1 MEELSSLERRGSME
15 RTTLATGRG
24 GSEDEESGGEEDGG
38 DWRARETSGGHFI
51 SHIALSALL
60 VSKNALLFVFTLLL
74 LFPLLLPLLLLLLLA
89 SSSMAPHRERERERE
104 NWKKQQEGWVVFV
117 CLRERERVCE
127 ESEIWNGF
135 CKILL
140 FLFPLFPSFLSILI
154 AITN

>member
-24 GSEDEESGGEEDGG
+24 GSEDEESGGEEEENGG

-51 SHIALSALL
+51 SHIARSALL
-60 VSKNALLFVFTLLL
+60 VSKNALLFVFTLL

-89 SSSMAPHRERERERE
+89 SSSMAPQRERERERE
-104 NWKKQQEGWVVFV
+104 RERIERNSKRAGLWESE
-117 CLRERERVCE
+117 RERERLKKVKFE
-127 ESEIWNGF
+127 TVFAI
-135 CKILL
+135 
-140 FLFPLFPSFLSILI
+140 SFLSILI